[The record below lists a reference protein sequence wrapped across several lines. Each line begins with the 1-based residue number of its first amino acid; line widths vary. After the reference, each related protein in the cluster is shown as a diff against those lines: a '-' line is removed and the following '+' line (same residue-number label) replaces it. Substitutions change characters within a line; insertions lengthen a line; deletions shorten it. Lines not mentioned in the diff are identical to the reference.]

1 MNIYLKNIL
10 ILIGL
15 TVIAKV
21 NGQVRIVNSINNSA
35 ALNSSAFI
43 DASSN
48 SSINNST
55 NLGKGLLYPRTDLT
69 TFANFG
75 GNPIGIATSYPTRFD
90 GLLVY
95 NTGTGNTLASAAD
108 AIVTVTPGFWYYDN
122 KSTSLKGGTW
132 KPIATT
138 ATSGSS
144 SSDILKEDAINKS
157 TDGTFSSN
165 SDIKFPT
172 EKATKTFVKKLT
184 NSNINIGNTAN
195 VATEVVVSGDASI
208 NNLGVLTINDNTIS
222 TSKIIDGTI
231 TNSDLNKPTIPISG
245 FGAAVADIDIAGY
258 KVSGVGLPLDG
269 DDATNKQYVDER
281 IANATTNNNTTL
293 LSIKTSNYTM
303 VNSDYTILCNAANSG
318 FTVTLPEVATSINKI
333 LIIKKIDVTNNII
346 TFAPN
351 IYITNSETISELNYP
366 KSIKIQSNGTNWYII
381 N

>member
-1 MNIYLKNIL
+1 MNINLKNIF

-15 TVIAKV
+15 TVMVKV
-21 NGQVRIVNSINNSA
+21 NGQVRIVNSINNST

-48 SSINNST
+48 LTINNST

-75 GNPIGIATSYPTRFD
+75 GNSIGLATSYPTRFD

-108 AIVTVTPGFWYYDN
+108 AIVAVTPGFWYYDN
-122 KSTSLKGGTW
+122 KSTTLKGGTW

-138 ATSGSS
+138 TSGSS

-184 NSNINIGNTAN
+184 DSKINIGNAAN
-195 VATEVVVSGDASI
+195 IATEVVVSGDANI
-208 NNLGVLTINDNTIS
+208 NNLGVLTINDNAIT
-222 TSKIIDGTI
+222 TSKILDGSI

-245 FGAAVADIDIAGY
+245 FGPAVADIDIAGY
-258 KVSGVGLPLDG
+258 IVTGVGLPTDN
-269 DDATNKQYVDER
+269 DDAANKQYVDER
-281 IANATTNNNTTL
+281 IASATTTNTTV
-293 LSIKTSNYTM
+293 LSIKTSNYTI

-318 FTVTLPEVATSINKI
+318 FTVTLPDVGTSINKI

>member
-1 MNIYLKNIL
+1 MNINLKNIL

-15 TVIAKV
+15 TVMAKV
-21 NGQVRIVNSINNSA
+21 NCQVRIVNSINNSTA
-35 ALNSSAFI
+35 INSSAFI

-48 SSINNST
+48 NSINNST

-75 GNPIGIATSYPTRFD
+75 GSPIGIATSYPTRFD

-108 AIVTVTPGFWYYDN
+108 AIVAVTPGFWYYDN
-122 KSTSLKGGTW
+122 KSTTLKGGTW
-132 KPIATT
+132 KPIATST
-138 ATSGSS
+138 TGGSS

-184 NSNINIGNTAN
+184 NSNINIGNAAN

-208 NNLGVLTINDNTIS
+208 NNSGVLTINDNAIT
-222 TSKIIDGTI
+222 TSKILDGTI

-245 FGAAVADIDIAGY
+245 FGAAEADIDIAGY
-258 KVSGVGLPLDG
+258 KVTGVALPTDN

-281 IANATTNNNTTL
+281 IASATTTNSTL
-293 LSIKTSNYTM
+293 LSIKTSNYTI
-303 VNSDYTILCNAANSG
+303 VNSDYTILCNAVNSG
-318 FTVTLPEVATSINKI
+318 FTVTLPEVGTSINKI

>member
-1 MNIYLKNIL
+1 MIVNLKNIL
-10 ILIGL
+10 VIILLIL
-15 TVIAKV
+15 TIKV
-21 NGQVRIVNSINNSA
+21 NSQVRIINSINNSV

-48 SSINNST
+48 NSINNST

-69 TFANFG
+69 TFLNFG
-75 GNPIGIATSYPTRFD
+75 GSPIGIGSSYPTRFD

-108 AIVTVTPGFWYYDN
+108 AIVAVTPGFWYYDN
-122 KSTSLKGGTW
+122 KSTTLKGGTW
-132 KPIATT
+132 KPIAT

-144 SSDILKEDAINKS
+144 LSDNLKEDTINKS

-184 NSNINIGNTAN
+184 DSNINIGNASN
-195 VATEVVVSGDASI
+195 VAKEVVMSGDASI
-208 NNLGVLTINDNTIS
+208 NNLGVLTINDDTIS

-231 TNSDLNKPTIPISG
+231 TNSDLNKPTIPLSG

-258 KVSGVGLPLDG
+258 KVTGVRLPTDI
-269 DDATNKQYVDER
+269 DDAANKQYVDEQ
-281 IANATTNNNTTL
+281 IASATTTSTAV
-293 LSIKTSNYTM
+293 LSIKTSNYTI
-303 VNSDYTILCNAANSG
+303 VNTDYTILCNATNTS
-318 FTVTLPEVATSINKI
+318 FTVTLPEVGISINKI
-333 LIIKKIDVTNNII
+333 FIIRKIDDSNNLI
-346 TFAPN
+346 TFSPN
-351 IYITNSETISELNYP
+351 IYITNSETASALNYP
-366 KSIKIQSNGTNWYII
+366 KTIKIQSNGTNWYLI

>member
-1 MNIYLKNIL
+1 MNINLKNIL
-10 ILIGL
+10 IIIGL
-15 TVIAKV
+15 TLMVKV
-21 NGQVRIVNSINNSA
+21 NGQVRIVNSINNSV

-75 GNPIGIATSYPTRFD
+75 GSPIGVGSSYPTRFD

-108 AIVTVTPGFWYYDN
+108 AIVAVTPGFWYYDN
-122 KSTSLKGGTW
+122 KSTTLKGGTW
-132 KPIATT
+132 KPLATP
-138 ATSGSS
+138 SGSS
-144 SSDILKEDAINKS
+144 LSDILKEDTINKS

-172 EKATKTFVKKLT
+172 EKATKTYVKKLT
-184 NSNINIGNTAN
+184 DSKINIGNSAN
-195 VATEVVVSGDASI
+195 IATEVVVSGDANI
-208 NNLGVLTINDNTIS
+208 NNSGVLTVNENTIT
-222 TSKIIDGTI
+222 TSKILDGTI
-231 TNSDLNKPTIPISG
+231 INSDLNKTTIPLSG
-245 FGAAVADIDIAGY
+245 FGLPLADIDLAGY
-258 KVSGVGLPLDG
+258 KVSGLALPADN
-269 DDATNKQYVDER
+269 DDATNKQYVDEQ
-281 IANATTNNNTTL
+281 IASATTTNTTV
-293 LSIKTSNYTM
+293 LSIKTSNYTI

-318 FTVTLPEVATSINKI
+318 FTVTLPEVTTSINKI

-351 IYITNSETISELNYP
+351 IYITNSESISELNYP